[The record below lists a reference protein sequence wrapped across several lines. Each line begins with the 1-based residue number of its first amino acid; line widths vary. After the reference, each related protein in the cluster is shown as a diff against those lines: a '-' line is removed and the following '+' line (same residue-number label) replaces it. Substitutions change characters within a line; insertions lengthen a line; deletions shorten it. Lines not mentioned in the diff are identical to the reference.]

1 MRPLSGIFNISGVCI
16 LSTHNRM
23 WRMLIRHRR
32 TRVSESKQTTICENR
47 GKWSHSLPDLYLAL
61 QLKFLLCV
69 CCIFR
74 HCAEEFYYHR
84 DCDGGSNCVGD
95 GLGHLD
101 AKKAY
106 CLAEDPQNRDKDQ
119 SAADHG
125 EKRSFSALSDTLEH
139 HISTQGEGHTEQG
152 EALDAQ
158 SSDADTDNGR
168 VIPEHTHDGSR
179 EYDTDQC

>member
-1 MRPLSGIFNISGVCI
+1 MGIRVRLCSDWCLREVDGESDYPQTSVSCI
-16 LSTHNRM
+16 V
-23 WRMLIRHRR
+23 R
-32 TRVSESKQTTICENR
+32 TQYPYFAQRYAGITGFGPVVI
-47 GKWSHSLPDLYLAL
+47 YA
-61 QLKFLLCV
+61 LKFLLCV
-69 CCIFR
+69 HCIFR

-139 HISTQGEGHTEQG
+139 PVSTQGEGHTEQG